1 MTPRKSTMKR
11 KNRKMLRGGIFGFDV
26 SAMMG
31 LKPKDTKIAPKV
43 GATLSGQPGQPG
55 QPSLQPS
62 VQLSGQP
69 SVQPSGQ
76 PSVQP
81 SGKPKLTGGKK
92 RKTQKSKKSKKSK
105 SQKKR

>member
-69 SVQPSGQ
+69 SVQPSG
-76 PSVQP
+76 
-81 SGKPKLTGGKK
+81 KPKLTGGKK